1 MPCPE
6 TVATTEAATSK
17 EKIALPLPNRVPQ
30 LRTAQGIDEACK
42 TVLRVTAAATRL
54 VNLMR
59 ACMDASGSGVLATY
73 LFASSASFRSQNWGA
88 LNHCLTL

>member
-6 TVATTEAATSK
+6 TVATTGAATSK
-17 EKIALPLPNRVPQ
+17 EKIALLPLPNRVPQ

-59 ACMDASGSGVLATY
+59 ACMDASGSGVT
-73 LFASSASFRSQNWGA
+73 
-88 LNHCLTL
+88 T

>member
-59 ACMDASGSGVLATY
+59 ACMDASGSGV
-73 LFASSASFRSQNWGA
+73 NW
-88 LNHCLTL
+88 LHISLHHP